1 MEDGRTLVSRDEQN
15 LKNEHISKA
24 RASITILSLLFLTLL
39 SGCSSTTK
47 QASDHGDEKPW
58 TDKPYE
64 PIASPTSSTTTQ
76 TKPTPTVFTLPEEK
90 GKPLN
95 LTPLSGFDDD
105 WGYEGAAGDNFSD
118 SYTRLLILSD
128 IPAYRGSQEDAGD
141 SLQVMGYEKRGW
153 LSRFLV
159 GRDFSINL
167 TANVTV
173 NGFESTV
180 PLATVGHVSDSNG
193 EQWNRVVHHSKANF
207 PLFLVKADG
216 SASVPIVKLTVNGTQ
231 SYTSRGAAAAV
242 QVALGVARASAGS
255 AAVITRLS
263 EQETKDK
270 ARAIDD
276 AISRLFSSGVTEE
289 HWTDRDLRFWKAGSN
304 NAPQGVKV
312 SFSIPNDTTNWNS
325 KSSPVGSWI
334 ITFDHPR
341 PSIFSDWRVCRTS
354 NFPRCADTREA
365 ALRHIYKE
373 IDASQVLNYKL
384 TSDAQGLGS
393 VKAFISQQD
402 WYTSAQLSFVNP
414 STRNAAANDFCRR
427 VINEVS
433 SLGLNGIDARIVLWS
448 VVKGLPMAGDV
459 DFSNASSCDE
469 ALSEVTAGQA

>member
-1 MEDGRTLVSRDEQN
+1 MEMVRTWISRHELYLN
-15 LKNEHISKA
+15 YKHISKTRVPGA
-24 RASITILSLLFLTLL
+24 ILSLMFLILL
-39 SGCSSTTK
+39 PGCSSTSK
-47 QASDHGDEKPW
+47 QTSYQGDE
-58 TDKPYE
+58 YSAAVQVVE
-64 PIASPTSSTTTQ
+64 AAAGPTTSA
-76 TKPTPTVFTLPEEK
+76 PAVK

-105 WGYEGAAGDNFSD
+105 WGYEGAAGENFSD

-128 IPAYRGSQEDAGD
+128 IPAYKHSEGDAGD
-141 SLQVMGYEKRGW
+141 SLSVMGYEKRGW

-167 TANVTV
+167 TTNVTV
-173 NGFESTV
+173 GGFESTI

-193 EQWNRVVHHSKANF
+193 EQWNRVIHHSKANF

-242 QVALGVARASAGS
+242 QVALGVARASAGPAS
-255 AAVITRLS
+255 VITRLS

-289 HWTDRDLRFWKAGSN
+289 HWTDRDLRFWKVGSN

-312 SFSIPNDTTNWNS
+312 SFSIPNDTTDWNS
-325 KSSPVGSWI
+325 KSSPVGNWI

-341 PSIFSDWRVCRTS
+341 PSIFSDWRVCS
-354 NFPRCADTREA
+354 ASSFPRCAASRQA
-365 ALRHIYKE
+365 ALKNIHKE
-373 IDASQVLNYKL
+373 IDAGQVLNYKL

-393 VKAFISQQD
+393 IKAFISQQD

-414 STRNAAANDFCRR
+414 SAKNAAADAFCRR
-427 VINEVS
+427 ILNEVA
-433 SLGLNGIDARIVLWS
+433 SLGLNGTDARIVLWS
-448 VVKGLPMAGDV
+448 VVNGLPIAGDV
-459 DFSNASSCDE
+459 DFSSASSCSE
-469 ALSEVTAGQA
+469 ALNEVVRDRI